1 LDSKNTLKRAVFRYH
16 VRYERDEAAIIE
28 QYLPSVQSEQVEHY
42 FVHTIPPNYSS
53 QMYTVL
59 DLHHV
64 EVPNVKINDIS
75 YDVFIVT
82 KEGDLYVPLRLCLS

>member
-1 LDSKNTLKRAVFRYH
+1 
-16 VRYERDEAAIIE
+16 
-28 QYLPSVQSEQVEHY
+28 
-42 FVHTIPPNYSS
+42 
-53 QMYTVL
+53 MYTVL

-64 EVPNVKINDIS
+64 EVPNVKIDDIS